1 MKLGR
6 KEKSEKNIKESSR
19 IIKLFPILVHLNVP
33 NAITTMGLVFGIFT
47 CYFLTQRDLRMA
59 IICLFFAGVMD
70 LIDGFV
76 AARLGQESAFG
87 RHVDTLVDFFTCVII
102 PVWMVFDLLGDGVY
116 IVAPLIF
123 YCICGL
129 WRLANYN
136 ITEASKSFRGLP
148 VPGSMFLIVMAI
160 WCVEMYNVHVSLAS
174 AAFICVGLL
183 MVSGIKLPKYG
194 LWQKIMGFGGLGF
207 LILVIFG

>member
-1 MKLGR
+1 MKFR
-6 KEKSEKNIKESSR
+6 KKNSEPINKNSR
-19 IIKLFPILVHLNVP
+19 ALKMFPILVHLNVP

-47 CYFLTQRDLRMA
+47 CYFLTQRDLRSA
-59 IICLFFAGVMD
+59 LICLFLAGVMD

-76 AARLGQESAFG
+76 AARLNQQSAFG

-102 PVWMVFDLLGDGVY
+102 PVWIVFDLLGDGIY

-136 ITEASKSFRGLP
+136 ITEASKSFKGLP
-148 VPGSMFLIVMAI
+148 VPGAMFLIVAVV
-160 WCVEMYNVHVSLAS
+160 WCVEMYNVHFSLAS
-174 AAFICVGLL
+174 VAFIVVGLL
-183 MVSGIKLPKYG
+183 MVSGINLPKYG
-194 LWQKIMGFGGLGF
+194 LWQKIMGFAGLGF
-207 LILVIFG
+207 LIVVILHG